1 MAGRVIVIMGVSGSG
16 KTTVGACLSE
26 DLGCV
31 FLDGDDFHPQS
42 NIELIIC
49 VMWDPEKMS
58 KGIPLCDSDRGPWLG
73 AICQAATQILLTN
86 PTVVIACSA
95 LKRPFRDALR
105 AANPHSSAAY
115 HVSFFCLQAPACVL
129 ADRMR
134 QRSATGL
141 HFMPPS
147 LLQSQ
152 LSLLELDDDEG
163 IITVDST
170 WPIHAI
176 LNFIKSNINC

>member
-42 NIELIIC
+42 NI
-49 VMWDPEKMS
+49 
-58 KGIPLCDSDRGPWLG
+58 DRGPWLG